1 MTTVQADLDAIDLVT
16 TLELAMSVLNLQK
29 PHFPRPFSSV
39 PTSPLSLT
47 TYLRLPFSQSIRFP
61 KKLNC
66 LSPPSGSSLEW
77 QKDII
82 EEEPIIGD
90 CVVFEDGIFEDP
102 YLQGETDLDN
112 FIPPKRKGKKR
123 LDEVE
128 TENLVPENWRE
139 VQAEINITKKDR
151 RKIAQELEFG
161 RTVEKK
167 KQGYLPLRAVN
178 LEEYK
183 AYKEAKLAQLKPVV
197 LDSPSS
203 FQVKEEDE
211 EANAGPE
218 KELQSERAAP
228 RNPRWEVYG
237 RGLEDVTEF
246 FNSGNYEPGKKT
258 EGPRK
263 LFTKEEKVL
272 LNGRIPDLA
281 AATSDKWL
289 PLHTL
294 AASGEFYLMNAL
306 LKHNVDINAV
316 DKDGLSAL
324 HKAIIGKKQAIM
336 NYLLRESANPFMCDK
351 EGATLMHYAVQ
362 TASSQA
368 IKILL
373 LYNIDINLQD
383 NDGWTPL
390 HLAVQSRRTD
400 VVRLLLIKGADKTI
414 KNQDGMTP
422 LDLCLHSG
430 RDLRTYELIKLLKQL
445 PKSRPSCRESE

>member
-1 MTTVQADLDAIDLVT
+1 
-16 TLELAMSVLNLQK
+16 MSVLNLQK
-29 PHFPRPFSSV
+29 PQFPRPFSSV
-39 PTSPLSLT
+39 PTCPLSLT
-47 TYLRLPFSQSIRFP
+47 SYLQLPFSRSIRFP

-66 LSPPSGSSLEW
+66 LSPSSGSSPAW

-82 EEEPIIGD
+82 DEEHIIGD

-112 FIPPKRKGKKR
+112 FVPPKRKGKKR
-123 LDEVE
+123 LNEVE
-128 TENLVPENWRE
+128 TENLVPESWRE

-161 RTVEKK
+161 RTVEKR
-167 KQGYLPLRAVN
+167 KQGYVPLRTVN

-183 AYKEAKLAQLKPVV
+183 TYKEAKMAQLNPVV

-203 FQVKEEDE
+203 FPVKEVG
-211 EANAGPE
+211 NAGAE
-218 KELQSERAAP
+218 KELLSERAAP

-246 FNSGNYEPGKKT
+246 FNSGNYEPGKKP

-272 LNGRIPDLA
+272 LNRRIPNLVV
-281 AATSDKWL
+281 ATSDKWL

-336 NYLLRESANPFMCDK
+336 NYLLRESANPFISDK

-373 LYNIDINLQD
+373 LYNIDINVQD

-430 RDLRTYELIKLLKQL
+430 RDLRTYELIRLLKQL
-445 PKSRPSCRESE
+445 PKSRLLCRESAEALGLEGGP

>member
-1 MTTVQADLDAIDLVT
+1 
-16 TLELAMSVLNLQK
+16 MSVLNLQK

-316 DKDGLSAL
+316 DK
-324 HKAIIGKKQAIM
+324 
-336 NYLLRESANPFMCDK
+336 